1 MNILEE
7 IIEYKKDEVKKLKK
21 KYSLSSFEEM
31 EFFENSILK
40 LGDFINRDSLGI
52 IAEIKKASP
61 SAGVIRE
68 NFNHLKIAEIYFNEN
83 VSAVSILTDER
94 FFKGN
99 INYLKDIG
107 AIKQRPLLRKDFII
121 DEHQVY
127 ESKGAGADIILLIC
141 ETLSKQQIEELTCA
155 TKELGMDV
163 LIELHS
169 KDQLQKIDFE
179 LNTIIGI
186 NNRNLEDFSV
196 NLETTKQIASE
207 IPDKVIV
214 VSESGIR
221 NKENIEFLK
230 NTKTKAI
237 LVGEHL
243 MSSENISES
252 LKQLKEWCRF
262 ES

>member
-21 KYSLSSFEEM
+21 NHSLRSFGEM
-31 EFFENSILK
+31 KFFENSILN
-40 LGDFINRDSLGI
+40 LRDFIRKDSLGI

-61 SAGVIRE
+61 SAGVLRE
-68 NFNHLKIAEIYFNEN
+68 DLNHLKIAEIYFEGN
-83 VSAVSILTDER
+83 VSAVSVLTDEK

-99 INYLKDIG
+99 INYLKDI
-107 AIKQRPLLRKDFII
+107 ATIKQRPLLRKDFII

-141 ETLSKQQIEELTCA
+141 ETLSKQQIQELSCA
-155 TKELGMDV
+155 AKELGMDV
-163 LIELHS
+163 LLELHS
-169 KDQLQKIDFE
+169 KEQLSKINFE

-196 NLETTKQIASE
+196 NLEITKQITSE
-207 IPDKVIV
+207 IPDEVIII
-214 VSESGIR
+214 SESGIH
-221 NKENIEFLK
+221 NKEDIEFLK
-230 NTKTKAI
+230 NTKTNAI

-252 LKQLKEWCRF
+252 LKQLKEWCSL

>member
-21 KYSLSSFEEM
+21 NYSLSSFEEM

-40 LGDFINRDSLGI
+40 LGNFLSPDSLGI

-61 SAGVIRE
+61 SAGIIKE
-68 NFNHLKIAEIYFNEN
+68 DFDHLKIAEIYFGGD
-83 VSAVSILTDER
+83 VTAVSVLTDKK

-99 INYLKDIG
+99 INYLKDIA

-141 ETLSKQQIEELTCA
+141 EVLSKQQIQELTCA
-155 TKELGMDV
+155 SKELGMNI
-163 LIELHS
+163 LLELHS
-169 KDQLQKIDFE
+169 KEQLHKIDFE

-196 NLETTKQIASE
+196 NLETTKQIAME
-207 IPDKVIV
+207 IPNNVII
-214 VSESGIR
+214 VSESGVSKKGDIT
-221 NKENIEFLK
+221 FLK
-230 NTKTKAI
+230 STKTKAI

-252 LKQLKEWCRF
+252 LKQLKEWCSL

>member
-21 KYSLSSFEEM
+21 NYSLSSFTEM
-31 EFFENSILK
+31 QFFEYPILK
-40 LGDFINRDSLGI
+40 LENFLSTDSLVI

-68 NFNHLKIAEIYFNEN
+68 DFDHLKIAEIYFKGN
-83 VSAVSILTDER
+83 VSAVSVLTDEK

-99 INYLKDIG
+99 INYLKDI
-107 AIKQRPLLRKDFII
+107 ATIKQRPLLRKDFII

-141 ETLSKQQIEELTCA
+141 ETLSKQQIQELTCA

-163 LIELHS
+163 LLELHS
-169 KDQLQKIDFE
+169 KEQLSKINFE

-196 NLETTKQIASE
+196 NLEITKQITSE
-207 IPDKVIV
+207 IPDEVIV
-214 VSESGIR
+214 ISESGIH
-221 NKENIEFLK
+221 NKEDIEFLK
-230 NTKTKAI
+230 NTKTNAI

-252 LKQLKEWCRF
+252 LKQLKEWCSL

>member
-21 KYSLSSFEEM
+21 NYSLSSFEEM

-40 LGDFINRDSLGI
+40 LGNFLSVNTLGI

-61 SAGVIRE
+61 SAGVIKE
-68 NFNHLKIAEIYFNEN
+68 DFNHLKIAEIYFGGDAT
-83 VSAVSILTDER
+83 AVSVLTDEK

-99 INYLKDIG
+99 INYLEDIA

-121 DEHQVY
+121 DELQVY

-141 ETLSKQQIEELTCA
+141 EVLSKQQIEELTCA
-155 TKELGMDV
+155 AKEVGMDV
-163 LIELHS
+163 LLELHS
-169 KDQLQKIDFE
+169 KEQLFKIDFQ
-179 LNTIIGI
+179 LNSIIGI
-186 NNRNLEDFSV
+186 NNRNLADFSV
-196 NLETTKQIASE
+196 NLETTKRIASE
-207 IPDKVIV
+207 IPDDVIV
-214 VSESGIR
+214 VSESGVSKKGDIA
-221 NKENIEFLK
+221 FLK
-230 NTKTKAI
+230 NTKTKAV

-243 MSSENISES
+243 ISSENISES
-252 LKQLKEWCRF
+252 LKQLKEWCSL

>member
-21 KYSLSSFEEM
+21 NYSLSSFEEM
-31 EFFENSILK
+31 EFFENPLLK
-40 LGDFINRDSLGI
+40 LENFLNLDSLGI
-52 IAEIKKASP
+52 IAETKKASP
-61 SAGVIRE
+61 SKGIIRGE
-68 NFNHLKIAEIYFNEN
+68 FNHLKIAEIYFKEE
-83 VSAVSILTDER
+83 VTAVSVLTDEK

-99 INYLKDIG
+99 INYLKDIA

-141 ETLSKQQIEELTCA
+141 ETLSKQQIQELTCA
-155 TKELGMDV
+155 AKELGMDV
-163 LIELHS
+163 LLELHS
-169 KDQLQKIDFE
+169 KEQLQKIDFD

-186 NNRNLEDFSV
+186 NNRNLEDFSI

-207 IPDKVIV
+207 IPNKVIV
-214 VSESGIR
+214 VSESGIH

-230 NTKTKAI
+230 STKIKAI

-243 MSSENISES
+243 MSSKNISES
-252 LKQLKEWCRF
+252 LKQLKEWCSL

>member
-7 IIEYKKDEVKKLKK
+7 IVGHKKDEVKKLKK
-21 KYSLSSFEEM
+21 KYSLLSFEEM
-31 EFFENSILK
+31 EFFEKPALK
-40 LGDFINRDSLGI
+40 LKNFIPSDSLGI

-61 SAGVIRE
+61 SKGIIRGE
-68 NFNHLKIAEIYFNEN
+68 FNHLKIAETYFSEN
-83 VSAVSILTDER
+83 VSAISVLTDEN

-99 INYLKDIG
+99 INFLKDI
-107 AIKQRPLLRKDFII
+107 AVIKQRPLLRKDFII

-127 ESKGAGADIILLIC
+127 ESKGAGADIILLIS
-141 ETLSKQQIEELTCA
+141 EVLSKLQIQELTCA
-155 TKELGMDV
+155 AKELGMDV
-163 LIELHS
+163 LLELHS
-169 KDQLQKIDFE
+169 KEQLSKIDFE

-196 NLETTKQIASE
+196 SLETTKQISSE
-207 IPDKVIV
+207 IPSEVLII
-214 VSESGIR
+214 SESGIH
-221 NKENIEFLK
+221 NKENINFLR
-230 NTKTKAI
+230 KTKINAI

-252 LKQLKEWCRF
+252 LKQLKEWCLV